1 MIALVT
7 GASRGIGAETAVRL
21 AAQGFDVAV
30 NFRHSEAAARAVEK
44 KIRSCGQK
52 AVLVQGD
59 VSSPQD
65 AARIVAETTRE
76 LGVIDT
82 LVNNAGVTEDGLML
96 RMSDDQFVQVLETNL
111 VAAFRLARLVLP
123 GMLKKKQGRIINLS
137 SVAGLYGNAGQ
148 VNYAAAKAGLIGFT
162 KSLAKEVGSRNITVN
177 AVAPGLIQTDMS
189 AALNEEQIRHVK
201 GRIALGR
208 LGRPEEV
215 AEVICFLASDA
226 ASYVTAQVIEVSGG
240 ISL

>member
-44 KIRSCGQK
+44 KIRSRGQK